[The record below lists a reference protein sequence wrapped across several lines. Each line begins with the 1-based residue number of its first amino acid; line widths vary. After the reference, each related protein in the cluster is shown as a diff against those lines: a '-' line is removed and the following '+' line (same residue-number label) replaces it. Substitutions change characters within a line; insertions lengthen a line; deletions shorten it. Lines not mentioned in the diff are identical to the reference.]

1 MTKGPFLKSLLT
13 LAVGSSLLILSGC
26 DSDDND
32 TTEESVTPTYKVTVT
47 NLTRAQP
54 LSPPAVILHNQQ
66 YRLWQSNQPASD
78 ALEKLAEGG
87 DTADVVST
95 AQASDYVYSAM
106 AAAAPIAPGSSA
118 DIMIST
124 DADDMLQLT
133 VATMLV
139 NTNDAFTGRTGWSIG
154 QLSVGQSYSM
164 TTLSYDA
171 GTEGNT
177 ESMGTIPGP
186 ADNGEGF
193 NAERASDVNRV
204 YLHPG
209 VVTRDDGLDSSILDQ
224 SHKFDNPVS
233 RITVSRVN

>member
-1 MTKGPFLKSLLT
+1 MTKGPFLKSLIT
-13 LAVGSSLLILSGC
+13 LALSGSVLMLSGC
-26 DSDDND
+26 DDDDND
-32 TTEESVTPTYKVTVT
+32 TQETITPTYKVTVT
-47 NLTRAQP
+47 NLTNAQP
-54 LSPPAVILHNQQ
+54 LSPPAVILHNEQ

-78 ALEKLAEGG
+78 ALENLAEGG
-87 DTADVVST
+87 DPSDVIAEADANS
-95 AQASDYVYSAM
+95 YVYST
-106 AAAAPIAPGSSA
+106 AAATAPIGPGGSA
-118 DIMIST
+118 DIMLST
-124 DADDMLQLT
+124 ESTDMLQLT

-177 ESMGTIPGP
+177 EAMGSIPGP
-186 ADNGEGF
+186 ADNGEGY

-209 VVTRDDGLDSSILDQ
+209 VITSDDGLSTSVLTQ
-224 SHKFDNPVS
+224 AHKFDNPVS
-233 RITVSRVN
+233 RITVTRVN